1 MDDALLASGLAHLLK
16 RYLRTRLINRLIAY
30 VLVNLCVY
38 VLLLAVVILADS
50 SLFVFHLLLF
60 CSLSLLPV
68 FLLVGA
74 ERTTLWRVVR
84 SIDEHCLV
92 ESYLRTQSGEHRAFM
107 RRRIETHLQR
117 LKTGKPF
124 PFRLFRGNLYLIGIC
139 LLLFAVLQA
148 TSFMVLQD
156 FTVALS
162 AGKIKNRLNERNAME
177 QTVAELPVEQSE
189 GAAGAED
196 QELKPTA
203 GGKTGEQRIGKTA
216 EEEALEELLADE
228 PMVAKDRI
236 QSLGPEDFREDTR
249 PAEQSG
255 ETEWRYRIPGT
266 ETDSAPERT
275 TGLAGEEGRDSSREG
290 SGAEAGSS
298 DVGRT
303 FRESPIRDY
312 TTVTE
317 SLSATG
323 SEELSPST
331 NVAESSRQKTLDAV
345 FSNFQSISYL
355 SITFDPLFET
365 IRERYLELL
374 DERF

>member
-1 MDDALLASGLAHLLK
+1 MDEQLLRSDLDHFLK
-16 RYLRTRLINRLIAY
+16 RYLRNRLINRLIAY
-30 VLVNLCVY
+30 FFVNLAVY
-38 VLLLAVVILADS
+38 LLLLMVVILTDS
-50 SLFVFHLLLF
+50 SLFIFHLLLF
-60 CSLSLLPV
+60 CSLSLLPF
-68 FLLVGA
+68 FLLLGG
-74 ERTTLWRVVR
+74 ERSTLARVVR
-84 SIDEHCLV
+84 FLDEHCLI
-92 ESYLRTQSGEHRAFM
+92 ESYLHTPSVEHRSFM
-107 RRRIETHLQR
+107 RQRVQAYLERRKSEN
-117 LKTGKPF
+117 PF

-148 TSFMVLQD
+148 ASFVVLQD
-156 FTVALS
+156 FTAALS
-162 AGKIKNRLNERNAME
+162 VGRIKDRLNQQNAIE
-177 QTVAELPVEQSE
+177 ETVAELPVERSD

-236 QSLGPEDFREDTR
+236 QSLGPEDFKEDSQ

-255 ETEWRYRIPGT
+255 ETEWRYQIPGT
-266 ETDSAPERT
+266 QTDSASQKT

-312 TTVTE
+312 TAVTE

>member
-1 MDDALLASGLAHLLK
+1 MDEALLTSQLAHLLK
-16 RYLRTRLINRLIAY
+16 RYLRTGLINRLITY

-38 VLLLAVVILADS
+38 MLLLAVVILSDS

-60 CSLSLLPV
+60 CSLSLLPF

-74 ERTTLWRVVR
+74 ERTTLWPVVR

-92 ESYLRTQSGEHRAFM
+92 ESYLRTRSGEHRAFM

-117 LKTGKPF
+117 LKTEKPF
-124 PFRLFRGNLYLIGIC
+124 PFRLFRGNLCLIGIC

-148 TSFMVLQD
+148 TSFIVLQD
-156 FTVALS
+156 FTAALS
-162 AGKIKNRLNERNAME
+162 VGRIKDRLNQQNAIE
-177 QTVAELPVEQSE
+177 EAVAELPVERSD

-196 QELKPTA
+196 QELEPTA
-203 GGKTGEQRIGKTA
+203 GGETGEQRIGKTA

-236 QSLGPEDFREDTR
+236 QSLGPEDFKEDTQ

-255 ETEWRYRIPGT
+255 ETDWRYQIPGT
-266 ETDSAPERT
+266 ETDTASERT
-275 TGLAGEEGRDSSREG
+275 AGIAGEEGRDSSREG

-298 DVGRT
+298 DVGRA

-312 TTVTE
+312 TAVTE

-331 NVAESSRQKTLDAV
+331 NVAEGSRQRFLETV
-345 FSNFQSISYL
+345 FSDFQSTSYL